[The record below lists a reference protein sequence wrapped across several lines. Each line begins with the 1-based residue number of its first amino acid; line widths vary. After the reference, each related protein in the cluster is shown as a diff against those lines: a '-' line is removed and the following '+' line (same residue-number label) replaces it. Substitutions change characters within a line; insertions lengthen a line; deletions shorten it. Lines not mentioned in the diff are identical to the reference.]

1 MGGGASIEIRHT
13 HQSFVHVT
21 DVHFQEL
28 LSSKAARETLFM
40 DIVKYPLDGKPERN
54 QMITLTKLAAY
65 FTDNKNS
72 LYPGFHVNVDTL
84 NAAFKYTIEK
94 FKEKQCAKKNK
105 PLNKAKSVLQ
115 MEPKLTKPMVHSF
128 LPTLLLFMR
137 VWDIFN
143 AADKLVV
150 EDQKVFKGEFMRI
163 KEKLNNVHGI
173 VIFGETSDEEWEKE
187 FDALDRNNDRYINF
201 EEMCNYAIDHIKKPF
216 DYNPAEEEA
225 LLLEGDDEDEENYAE
240 DHNTFVEV
248 VSHNVTKL
256 GSKSTEEQAC
266 AAEAQTA
273 DAEPEKQTK
282 SEGSPKKEE
291 LHEGPQA
298 EASAEP
304 TASAITTTTGAETEA
319 TELTGPPPGPV
330 MFV

>member
-13 HQSFVHVT
+13 HQSFMHVT
-21 DVHFQEL
+21 DAHFQEL
-28 LSSKAARETLFM
+28 LASKSAREALFM

-65 FTDNKNS
+65 FTDNANS

-94 FKEKQCAKKNK
+94 FKQRQSMKKNK
-105 PLNKAKSVLQ
+105 QLNKSKSTMQ
-115 MEPKLTKPMVHSF
+115 IEPKLTKPMVHSF

-173 VIFGETSDEEWEKE
+173 VIFGETSDEEWERE
-187 FDALDRNNDRYINF
+187 FEALDRNHDRYITF
-201 EEMCNYAIDHIKKPF
+201 EEMCNYALDHIKKPF
-216 DYNPAEEEA
+216 DYNPADDEE
-225 LLLEGDDEDEENYAE
+225 LLMEGDDEDESPEADE
-240 DHNTFVEV
+240 STFVEV
-248 VSHNVTKL
+248 IAHNVKL
-256 GSKSTEEQAC
+256 GSKSGEEPAL
-266 AAEAQTA
+266 AIEPSVDVDSATASSENKPEA
-273 DAEPEKQTK
+273 
-282 SEGSPKKEE
+282 SPTQDE
-291 LHEGPQA
+291 PQA

-304 TASAITTTTGAETEA
+304 ATTQADKPVAEVESTEETEPPA
-319 TELTGPPPGPV
+319 GPI